1 MKHFDWKRGFAA
13 IVALALICIALLWSW
28 NTVAE
33 LFGAPAA
40 DLRHAVAILVLAW
53 IAKRLVARRD
63 ALR

>member
-1 MKHFDWKRGFAA
+1 MKHFDWKHGFAA
-13 IVALALICIALLWSW
+13 IAATALICIALLWSW

-53 IAKRLVARRD
+53 IARALVTRRGG
-63 ALR
+63 LR